1 MCNNGGRKITNRKL
15 QQNLDSLLSRVA
27 RFSPRFILGFAF
39 LWLMVSVSA
48 AGQTSQPSAGQ
59 PSQSSA
65 PQIIQSSANFGSIP
79 SGTASKEVLHLTLR
93 DAITMAVRY
102 NLGQIESGENAR
114 IARGQRLRAMS
125 ALLPQVSAGAA
136 ENVSQF
142 SAATLGIKVPQVP
155 SVIGPFSYSTAQ
167 ANASQSLFNFES
179 IQRFRAARS
188 SEQAAQLN
196 YNDTLDVITLIVGSA
211 YLEVIQANSRIQAE
225 EAQVKNAQALYDQA
239 ADQLQSGTSTKIDVT
254 RSGVQL
260 HTEQYNLSITQNNFA
275 IAKLNLSRAIGLPLG
290 QAFDLADQVPY
301 ADIHPQTVEDALNT
315 AYKTRSDFRAALSS
329 VKSAQQQLSAT
340 RGERYP
346 VLAAN
351 GDYGVQGPNPGTL
364 HGAFTFQAGV
374 SVPIFTSGRI
384 KGDITEA
391 EAALRQRKAEA
402 ENLRGQIDYDVRT
415 AFLNL
420 QAARQQI
427 TVAKEN
433 VDLANENLSRSQERF
448 AAGVTD
454 SVEVVQAQQAL
465 ASANDQYIS
474 SLYNH
479 NLSKLQLA
487 RALGLARTN
496 FNQFLVVQ

>member
-1 MCNNGGRKITNRKL
+1 MIGSKKHILASIRFRATSVSGR
-15 QQNLDSLLSRVA
+15 S
-27 RFSPRFILGFAF
+27 ILASVFF
-39 LWLMVSVSA
+39 WLMVSVSA
-48 AGQTSQPSAGQ
+48 AGQTNQ
-59 PSQSSA
+59 QSV
-65 PQIIQSSANFGSIP
+65 NFGSIP

-114 IARGQRLRAMS
+114 IAHGQRLRAMS
-125 ALLPQVSAGAA
+125 TLLPQVTAGAA
-136 ENVSQF
+136 ENVEQF
-142 SAATLGIKVPQVP
+142 SASTLGIKVPQVP
-155 SVIGPFSYSTAQ
+155 AVIGPFSYSTAQ
-167 ANASQSLFNFES
+167 ANASLSLFSFES
-179 IQRFRAARS
+179 IQRFRAARNA
-188 SEQAAQLN
+188 EQAAQLN
-196 YNDTLDVITLIVGSA
+196 YNDTLDVITLVVGNI
-211 YLEVIQANSRIQAE
+211 YLEVIQAGSRIEAE

-260 HTEQYNLSITQNNFA
+260 HTEQYNLSITRNNFA

-290 QAFDLADQVPY
+290 QAFDLSDQVPY
-301 ADIHPQTVEDALNT
+301 ADIHPQTIEDALSS
-315 AYKTRSDFRAALSS
+315 AFKTRSDFRAALS
-329 VKSAQQQLSAT
+329 VEKSAQQQLSAT

-351 GDYGVQGPNPGTL
+351 GDYGVQGPNFGTL

-374 SVPIFTSGRI
+374 TVPIFTSGRI

-420 QAARQQI
+420 QAAQQQI
-427 TVAKEN
+427 TVANEN
-433 VDLANENLSRSQERF
+433 VSLANENLSRSQERF

-487 RALGLARTN
+487 RALGVARTN
-496 FNQFLVVQ
+496 YNQYLSVH